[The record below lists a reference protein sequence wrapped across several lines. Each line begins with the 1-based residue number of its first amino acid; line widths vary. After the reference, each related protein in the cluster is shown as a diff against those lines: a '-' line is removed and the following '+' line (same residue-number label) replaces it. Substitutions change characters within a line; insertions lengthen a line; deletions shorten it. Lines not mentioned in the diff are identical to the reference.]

1 MTERDT
7 SLSSSTGAAAPDA
20 GTADDR
26 STTFQ
31 PVEGGTEQRSGSMLL
46 IEAYTVL
53 WLILMAWLVF
63 QWRRQAAIG
72 ARLDGLERAI
82 DRAAAKADAHDKHG
96 KSDGK

>member
-1 MTERDT
+1 MTEQ
-7 SLSSSTGAAAPDA
+7 LEHASTPTAAAAVDA

-26 STTFQ
+26 STSFQ
-31 PVEGGTEQRSGSMLL
+31 PVEGGTEQRSGGMLL

-72 ARLDGLERAI
+72 ARLDGLEHAI
-82 DRAAAKADAHDKHG
+82 DRAAAKADDKSG
-96 KSDGK
+96 RK